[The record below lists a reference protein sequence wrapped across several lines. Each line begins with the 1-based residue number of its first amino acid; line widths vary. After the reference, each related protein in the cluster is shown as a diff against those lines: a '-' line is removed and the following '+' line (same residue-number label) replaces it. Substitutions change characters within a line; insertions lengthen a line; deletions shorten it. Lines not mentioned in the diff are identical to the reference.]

1 MKKTYKNFMT
11 ESAEH
16 IIALLLEKD
25 IRNINAPELAP
36 LLRILK
42 QAPQETID
50 RAYEAV
56 FVPNMEMRIGELF
69 DNRKMTTGKVEV
81 AKEALMSKIIKIN
94 VKVEEKLDFIN
105 KLIGG
110 KLVDA
115 DAIVTDALKGEGTN
129 IGNKKYIK
137 DSNPLINNPA
147 FYNWFVSWEPQIDK
161 RNMGGGEIFLILN
174 HPSGRKGKD
183 GKGDV
188 YFEGGVA
195 GTPGV
200 IELKKGG
207 KDLESDDPEAKKGSG
222 AAFGKKDGFRD
233 GKKVFDDFWKKTT
246 GATEVPGNVGLG
258 VVDKSSGGGVI
269 KKEKFS
275 AAMNEA
281 SIRLYEH
288 GASVTQITDMWK
300 KVCTACQGG
309 MDGGIKFNDA
319 IYLDKKMCVTEPNTF
334 MHIWVANGMNVY
346 AKKESHD
353 VIFYYNPANLNA
365 YAFKTGQDYLSV
377 AGKVDIDYDWALDW
391 KQGGYGNFVPRLKV
405 EPYTPAKL
413 VKGESGY
420 GDILGD
426 VFANALMNDKW
437 TKGAAIKKYNKAT
450 DKNNTLK
457 NTIDS
462 YLREKE
468 PLEKKKGR
476 APRDNRSFSDFMN
489 IISGKKN
496 VGNRLELANIIKKHL
511 S

>member
-1 MKKTYKNFMT
+1 MKTYKNFMT

-16 IIALLLEKD
+16 IIELLLEKD
-25 IRNINAPELAP
+25 LRNLNAPELAP

-42 QAPQETID
+42 QSPQATID

-56 FVPNMEMRIGELF
+56 FVPNMEARISQLF
-69 DNRKMTTGKVEV
+69 DNRGMTTGKVEV

-94 VKVEEKLDFIN
+94 AKVEEKLDFIN

-115 DAIVTDALKGEGTN
+115 KAIVTKALEGETN
-129 IGNKKYIK
+129 IGSKEYII
-137 DSNPLINNPA
+137 DSNPIINNSA
-147 FYNWFVSWEPQIDK
+147 FYNWFVNWEPQIDK

-188 YFEGGVA
+188 WFEGGVA

-246 GATEVPGNVGLG
+246 RSKKVPDNVGLG
-258 VVDKSSGGGVI
+258 VVDSSRGGGVI

-281 SIRLYEH
+281 SIRLHEY
-288 GASVTQITDMWK
+288 GASVTQIADMWK
-300 KVCTACQGG
+300 KVCTACQG
-309 MDGGIKFNDA
+309 MDGGIKFDDA
-319 IYLDKKMCVTEPNTF
+319 IYIEGNMCVTEPNTF
-334 MHIWVANGMNVY
+334 MHIWVANGMNAY
-346 AKKESHD
+346 AKKENHD
-353 VIFYYNPANLNA
+353 IILYYNPINLKA
-365 YAFKTGQDYLSV
+365 YAFKTGIDYLNV
-377 AGKVDIDYDWALDW
+377 AGKVKIDYDWALNW
-391 KQGGYGNFVPRLKV
+391 KEGGYGNFVPRLKV
-405 EPYTPAKL
+405 EKFEPAKL

-426 VFANALMNDKW
+426 VFANALTADRYDP
-437 TKGAAIKKYNKAT
+437 KGAEKKYKKAT
-450 DKNNTLK
+450 DKNTSLK
-457 NTIDS
+457 DTINS
-462 YLREKE
+462 YLRDK
-468 PLEKKKGR
+468 
-476 APRDNRSFSDFMN
+476 APEDGKLRTFSDFTNWKRLKLPN
-489 IISGKKN
+489 IISGKPN
-496 VGNRLELANIIKKHL
+496 AGNRSELSVAIKKHL

>member
-1 MKKTYKNFMT
+1 MKTYKNFMT

-16 IIALLLEKD
+16 IIELLLEKD
-25 IRNINAPELAP
+25 LRKLNAPELAP

-42 QAPQETID
+42 QSPQATID

-56 FVPNMEMRIGELF
+56 FVPNMEARISQLF
-69 DNRKMTTGKVEV
+69 VNRGMTTGKVEV

-94 VKVEEKLDFIN
+94 AKVEEKLDFIN

-115 DAIVTDALKGEGTN
+115 KAIVTKALAGETN
-129 IGNKKYIK
+129 IGSKEYII
-137 DSNPLINNPA
+137 DSNPIINNSA
-147 FYNWFVSWEPQIDK
+147 FYNWFVNWEPQIDK

-188 YFEGGVA
+188 WFEGGVA

-246 GATEVPGNVGLG
+246 RSKKVPDNVGLG
-258 VVDKSSGGGVI
+258 VVDSSRGGGVI

-281 SIRLYEH
+281 SIRLHEY
-288 GASVTQITDMWK
+288 GASVAQITDMWK
-300 KVCTACQGG
+300 KVCTACQG
-309 MDGGIKFNDA
+309 MDGGIKFDDA
-319 IYLDKKMCVTEPNTF
+319 IYIEGKVCVTEPNTF
-334 MHIWVANGMNVY
+334 MHIWVANGMNAY
-346 AKKESHD
+346 AKKENHD
-353 VIFYYNPANLNA
+353 IILYYNPINLKA
-365 YAFKTGQDYLSV
+365 YAFKTGIDYLNV
-377 AGKVDIDYDWALDW
+377 AGKVEIDYDWALNW
-391 KQGGYGNFVPRLKV
+391 KEGGYGNFVPRLKV
-405 EPYTPAKL
+405 EKFEPAKL

-426 VFANALMNDKW
+426 VFANALTADRYDP
-437 TKGAAIKKYNKAT
+437 KGAEKKYKKAT
-450 DKNNTLK
+450 DKNTSLK
-457 NTIDS
+457 DTIDS
-462 YLREKE
+462 YLRDK
-468 PLEKKKGR
+468 
-476 APRDNRSFSDFMN
+476 APEDGKLRTFSDFTNWKRLKLPN
-489 IISGKKN
+489 IISGKPN
-496 VGNRLELANIIKKHL
+496 AGNRAELSDVIKKAL

>member
-1 MKKTYKNFMT
+1 MQKTYTSFT
-11 ESAEH
+11 LEH
-16 IIALLLEKD
+16 VSNMVQYLMEKD
-25 IRNINAPELAP
+25 VRNLNSPELAP

-42 QAPQETID
+42 RAPQETID
-50 RAYEAV
+50 LAYEAI
-56 FVPNMEMRIGELF
+56 FVPSMERRVEELF
-69 DNRKMTTGKVEV
+69 KSRDMTAGKVAV
-81 AKEALMSKIIKIN
+81 AREALMSKIIKAN
-94 VKVEEKLDFIN
+94 ATVEEKLDFLS
-105 KLIGG
+105 KLIDG
-110 KLVDA
+110 KLVDT
-115 DAIVTDALKGEGTN
+115 DAIVTDALGGETN

-137 DSNPLINNPA
+137 DSNPLINDPA

-195 GTPGV
+195 GTTGV

-246 GATEVPGNVGLG
+246 GSSTVPDNVGLG
-258 VVDKSSGGGVI
+258 VVDSSAGGSVV

-281 SIRLYEH
+281 SIRLHEY
-288 GASVTQITDMWK
+288 GASDKAIADMWK
-300 KVCTACQGG
+300 KVCTACQG
-309 MDGGIKFNDA
+309 MDGGIKFDDA
-319 IYLDKKMCVTEPNTF
+319 IYKEGNMCVTEPNTF

-353 VIFYYNPANLNA
+353 IILYYNPANLNA
-365 YAFKTGQDYLSV
+365 YAFKTGKDYLSV
-377 AGKVDIDYDWALDW
+377 AGKVNIDYDWALNW
-391 KQGGYGNFVPRLKV
+391 KEGGYGNFVPRLKV

-426 VFANALMNDKW
+426 VFANALTADRYDKRG
-437 TKGAAIKKYNKAT
+437 TEKKYKKAT
-450 DKNNTLK
+450 DKNKSLK
-457 NTIDS
+457 DTIDS
-462 YLREKE
+462 YLRQKE
-468 PLEKKKGR
+468 PKTGR
-476 APRDNRSFSDFMN
+476 GRDMRTFTDFSN
-489 IISGKKN
+489 IISGKN
-496 VGNRLELANIIKKHL
+496 NAGNRAELSNEIKKAL

>member
-1 MKKTYKNFMT
+1 MKKTYKNFMS
-11 ESAEH
+11 ESIEEH
-16 IIALLLEKD
+16 IIDLLLEKD
-25 IRNINAPELAP
+25 LRNLNAPELAP

-42 QAPQETID
+42 QSPQATID

-56 FVPNMEMRIGELF
+56 FVPNMEARIGELF
-69 DNRKMTTGKVEV
+69 VNRDMTTGKVEV

-94 VKVEEKLDFIN
+94 AKVEEKLDFIN

-115 DAIVTDALKGEGTN
+115 EAIVSDAIKGATN
-129 IGNKKYIK
+129 IGDKKYIK
-137 DSNPLINNPA
+137 DSNPIINDSA

-174 HPSGRKGKD
+174 HPKGRKGNA

-188 YFEGGVA
+188 YFEGGDV
-195 GTPGV
+195 V
-200 IELKKGG
+200 ELKKGG

-246 GATEVPGNVGLG
+246 GAKEVPGNVGLG

-281 SIRLYEH
+281 SIRLHEY
-288 GASVTQITDMWK
+288 GASVIQITDMWK
-300 KVCTACQGG
+300 KVCTACQDG

-319 IYLDKKMCVTEPNTF
+319 IYLDGKMCVTEPNTF

-353 VIFYYNPANLNA
+353 VIFYYNPATLKA
-365 YAFKTGQDYLSV
+365 YAFRNGEQYLSN

-405 EPYTPAKL
+405 EPYKPAKL

-426 VFANALMNDKW
+426 VFANALANDKW
-437 TKGAAIKKYNKAT
+437 TKAATIKKYNKAI

-462 YLREKE
+462 YLREKD